1 MIRELEQVIAEV
13 RPGSRRKAAHI
24 RIVAKAARA
33 IWNMQ
38 ATDASGLKIVKGRDS
53 LKIEQA

>member
-1 MIRELEQVIAEV
+1 MIRELEQVLNEV
-13 RPGSRRKAAHI
+13 RPGARRKSSHI
-24 RIVAKAARA
+24 RIVARAARA

-38 ATDASGLKIVKGRDS
+38 ATDASGLKIVKGKDS